1 MDEPT
6 KGLDPGMARAIR
18 KIVLKLAQQG
28 VTIFLTTH
36 YMEEADQL
44 SNRVAILDQGKIIA
58 LDSPEDLK
66 IQNGGPGTTL
76 EDVFIALTGKDLY
89 R

>member
-1 MDEPT
+1 
-6 KGLDPGMARAIR
+6 LDPGVARAIR
-18 KIVLKLAQQG
+18 KIITELSRKG

-44 SNRVAILDQGKIIA
+44 SNRVAIIDRGKIIA
-58 LDSPEDLK
+58 LSTPGQLK
-66 IQNGGPGTTL
+66 VQTGGEGSTL
-76 EDVFIALTGKDLY
+76 EDVFIKLTGKDLY